1 MTAAFHRITILP
13 GAWPSN
19 ALLDAVRPLSE
30 QPVMRL
36 SAWPPPEDEFARCAG
51 SDCLLAGWKDHLDAA
66 GLARFP
72 ALRYL
77 GLRGTST
84 ARVDLDHARDRG
96 ITVSTIH
103 NYGDTGTVEFVLLQ
117 MLRHTRAGNGA
128 EWPGELAGR
137 RLGLIGFGAVG
148 QRVGAL
154 GASLGMDV
162 LFHKPSGR
170 TVPSSPARWSPLP
183 ELLASADVLSFHS
196 PAYREVLTE
205 ADLATARPDALVVI
219 TTLGLPM
226 SEPAFRSWQLSR
238 TGTTVLDQCAAHA
251 LDAESTRLPGV
262 EVHDLYAART
272 VESVGR
278 AENQMLDNLLAAAR

>member
-1 MTAAFHRITILP
+1 MTGAFHRITILP
-13 GAWPSN
+13 GAWPSS

-30 QPVMRL
+30 QPVTRL
-36 SAWPPPEDEFARCAG
+36 SAWPPSAAEFARCAD
-51 SDCLLAGWKDHLDAA
+51 SDCLLAGWKDHLDAT

-77 GLRGTST
+77 GLRATST
-84 ARVDLDHARDRG
+84 ARVDLDHVRDRG

-103 NYGDTGTVEFVLLQ
+103 NYGDTGTVEFVLFQ
-117 MLRHTRAGNGA
+117 MLRHTRTANGA

-137 RLGLIGFGAVG
+137 RLGLVGFGAVG

-154 GASLGMDV
+154 GAALGMDV
-162 LFHKPSGR
+162 VFHKPPGH
-170 TVPSSPARWSPLP
+170 TVPPGPARWSPLP
-183 ELLASADVLSFHS
+183 ELLGSADVLSFHS
-196 PAYREVLTE
+196 PAYREVVMA
-205 ADLATARPDALVVI
+205 ADLAAARPDALALI

-226 SEPAFRSWQLSR
+226 SQPAFRSWQLGR
-238 TGTTVLDQCAAHA
+238 TGTTVLDQCAAHD
-251 LDAESTRLPGV
+251 LDEELTRLPGV

-278 AENQMLDNLLAAAR
+278 AETQMLDNLLAAAR